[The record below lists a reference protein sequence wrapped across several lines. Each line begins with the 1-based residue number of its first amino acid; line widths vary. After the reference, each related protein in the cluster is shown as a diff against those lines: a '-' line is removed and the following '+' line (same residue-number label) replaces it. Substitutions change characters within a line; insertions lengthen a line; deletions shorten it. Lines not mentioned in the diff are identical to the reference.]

1 MSNATNRRP
10 VVGSL
15 VIVAL
20 AVTAWSAVAQ
30 AGPVPTP
37 TATPTATPSAAPTAS
52 PSAAP
57 TASPSATPMATP
69 TACYPFPYD
78 WNYELAECS
87 LDLGGCRINL
97 IQREGVAVQYASELA
112 DAQAVAAQR
121 SADLFACN
129 ADLVTSND
137 QLSECAV
144 GFAMCSDSSAQLQVD
159 LSTTRDALDRT
170 EGELDQALT
179 DLAEATADSD
189 EDGVRDTADT
199 CLGTERASEVDG
211 VGCSVKQFCAAIDAS
226 TRMGEA
232 VCKMSDW
239 QNDEPLGNPADCAAQ
254 KQGKGQPSVCAPVP

>member
-1 MSNATNRRP
+1 MSNATIRRS

-20 AVTAWSAVAQ
+20 AVTVWSAVAQ
-30 AGPVPTP
+30 AGPTP
-37 TATPTATPSAAPTAS
+37 SATPTAT
-52 PSAAP
+52 
-57 TASPSATPMATP
+57 PSATPMATP
-69 TACYPFPYD
+69 TACDPFPD
-78 WNYELAECS
+78 DSNNELAQCS

-97 IQREGVAVQYASELA
+97 IQRQDVAAQYASELV
-112 DAQAVAAQR
+112 DAQAVAAQWG
-121 SADLFACN
+121 ADLFACN
-129 ADLVTSND
+129 AGLVTSND

-144 GFAMCSDSSAQLQVD
+144 NFAMCSDSLAQLKVD

-189 EDGVRDTADT
+189 KDGVRDTADT

-239 QNDEPLGNPADCAAQ
+239 QNDEPLGNAGDCAIQ
-254 KQGKGQPSVCAPVP
+254 KQGRGQPSVCVPVP

>member
-1 MSNATNRRP
+1 MSNATIRRS
-10 VVGSL
+10 VVGPL

-30 AGPVPTP
+30 AGPVPTA
-37 TATPTATPSAAPTAS
+37 TATPTATPSATPPAT
-52 PSAAP
+52 
-57 TASPSATPMATP
+57 PSATPMATR
-69 TACYPFPYD
+69 TACDSFPD
-78 WNYELAECS
+78 DSNNELAQCS

-97 IQREGVAVQYASELA
+97 IQRQDVAAQYASELA
-112 DAQAVAAQR
+112 DAQTVAAQWG
-121 SADLFACN
+121 ADLFACN

-137 QLSECAV
+137 QLSGCAV
-144 GFAMCSDSSAQLQVD
+144 NFAMCSDSMAQLKVD
-159 LSTTRDALDRT
+159 LSTTQDALDRT

-199 CLGTERASEVDG
+199 CLGTERASEVDA

-226 TRMGEA
+226 TRMGGA

-254 KQGKGQPSVCAPVP
+254 KQGKGQPSVCVPVP

>member
-1 MSNATNRRP
+1 MSNATIRRS

-20 AVTAWSAVAQ
+20 AVTAWPVVAQ
-30 AGPVPTP
+30 AGPVPSP
-37 TATPTATPSAAPTAS
+37 TATPRAT
-52 PSAAP
+52 
-57 TASPSATPMATP
+57 PSATPMATR
-69 TACYPFPYD
+69 TACGPFPDD

-97 IQREGVAVQYASELA
+97 IQRQDVTAQYASELV
-112 DAQAVAAQR
+112 DAQAVAAQWG
-121 SADLFACN
+121 ADLFACN
-129 ADLVTSND
+129 AGLVTSND

-144 GFAMCSDSSAQLQVD
+144 NFAMCSDSLAQLKVD

-232 VCKMSDW
+232 VCTQSDRR
-239 QNDEPLGNPADCAAQ
+239 PT
-254 KQGKGQPSVCAPVP
+254 VPPQLEHPRVRSHIERRRPGAESS